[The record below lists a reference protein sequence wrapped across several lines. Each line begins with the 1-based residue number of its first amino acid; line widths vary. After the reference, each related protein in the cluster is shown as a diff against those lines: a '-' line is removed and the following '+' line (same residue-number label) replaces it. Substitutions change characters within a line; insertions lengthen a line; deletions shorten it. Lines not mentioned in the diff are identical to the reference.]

1 MRAVALFLTLLVS
14 TPATA
19 RPTTLPPID
28 QCSKDADFAAFI
40 GELKRVTAA
49 RDRNAFLGLLADDVT
64 VDFGGVSGR
73 EDFAK
78 VWSFDPGEHGNV
90 WEWLDRMLGMGCA
103 RVDGARVV
111 PSLIEQVNTEDDGL
125 FDMRLALPGAEL
137 FREPGNAATARTIP
151 PWTLVEAINTGGDM
165 WTGVRLADGRRG
177 WISDDNLYEP
187 LGYRITIEKRG
198 PKWMITAF
206 VAGD

>member
-90 WEWLDRMLGMGCA
+90 WEWLDRMLGWDA
-103 RVDGARVV
+103 
-111 PSLIEQVNTEDDGL
+111 PE
-125 FDMRLALPGAEL
+125 
-137 FREPGNAATARTIP
+137 
-151 PWTLVEAINTGGDM
+151 WT
-165 WTGVRLADGRRG
+165 VRGSSRR
-177 WISDDNLYEP
+177 
-187 LGYRITIEKRG
+187 
-198 PKWMITAF
+198 
-206 VAGD
+206 